1 MSKKSKSK
9 RRDKSAPKAPAT
21 GMADALQ
28 AADIAEK
35 ADELIA
41 EIEPE
46 AVAEAPEPTAAPA
59 ETAEPEAAATSTGEG
74 EPTEPTQADQEA
86 AFTATPE
93 QLEAITA
100 AEAKVATAKA
110 EYAKA
115 RAELSALKKGPKGEA
130 VDAEGKPLSAG
141 KRAWNTR
148 LARGFQPKEK
158 KAKAPIDPNA
168 PNLTAGQKAAL
179 TRAARKADP
188 NYQPPKKATAKAPA
202 KDRLD
207 AAIGAAFPV
216 EQIPTAA
223 APVEAV
229 A

>member
-1 MSKKSKSK
+1 LSKKSKSK
-9 RRDKSAPKAPAT
+9 RDKSAKSSEPKAPAT
-21 GMADALQ
+21 GMAEA
-28 AADIAEK
+28 
-35 ADELIA
+35 LIA
-41 EIEPE
+41 AGIAAQADKLIAAVEPE
-46 AVAEAPEPTAAPA
+46 AVAEATEPTAAPI
-59 ETAEPEAAATSTGEG
+59 ETAEMEAAATTGAG
-74 EPTEPTQADQEA
+74 EPEPEQ
-86 AFTATPE
+86 TPE
-93 QLEAITA
+93 QLAAITA

-110 EYAKA
+110 ELAKA
-115 RAELSALKKGPKGEA
+115 RAELASLKKGPKGDA

-148 LARGFQPKEK
+148 LARGFQPKAKEP
-158 KAKAPIDPNA
+158 KAPIDPNS

-188 NYQPPKKATAKAPA
+188 NYQPPQKATAKAPA

-216 EQIPTAA
+216 EAIPTAA